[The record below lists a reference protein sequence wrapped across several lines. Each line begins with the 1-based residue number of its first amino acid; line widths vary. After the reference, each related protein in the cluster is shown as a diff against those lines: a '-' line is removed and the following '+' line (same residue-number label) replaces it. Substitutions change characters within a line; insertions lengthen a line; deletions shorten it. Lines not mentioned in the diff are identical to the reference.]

1 MRDLSIDMQNNN
13 ISELELFYIE
23 LKQFY
28 TSISQ
33 LQSYKSLI
41 IVNTLANNV
50 FQYQITLNKKT
61 FSLIIPALYI
71 FNLSTDL

>member
-13 ISELELFYIE
+13 IFEPELFYIE
-23 LKQFY
+23 LEQFY
-28 TSISQ
+28 TLISQ
-33 LQSYKSLI
+33 LQSYKSLTI
-41 IVNTLANNV
+41 INTLANNV

-61 FSLIIPALYI
+61 FSLVTLTLYI